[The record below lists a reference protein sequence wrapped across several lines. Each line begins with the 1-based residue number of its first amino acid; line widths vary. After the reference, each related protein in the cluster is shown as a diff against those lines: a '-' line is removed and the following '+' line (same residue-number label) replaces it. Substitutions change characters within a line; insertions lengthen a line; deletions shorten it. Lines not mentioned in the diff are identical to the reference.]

1 MAAREHQTDVRGK
14 VVLRMRGGAASPLI
28 LEVAA
33 RFARTFRGELHGL
46 FVENEELLA
55 LAQMPFARE
64 ISLTGGRSR
73 TLSLDVVRKEM
84 EAASAAMEHEFE
96 RLTRAARIPA
106 RFEVVA
112 GAAEGVLRK
121 AMENTGILAIGEPL
135 ALAAP
140 NMVAELLSELTG
152 IAGIV
157 VVGCEAR
164 RAHGPILTV
173 IDPSSDVAMLVD
185 SAEQIANEGAQ
196 EVILLIACAQE
207 SEAERLEAEA
217 RAALDAGTRYH
228 FERVGAVTPHSLG
241 TLAQRHEGGLV
252 IARIGGPVAESGVHA
267 SRFACARDCPLLLL
281 R

>member
-1 MAAREHQTDVRGK
+1 MAARELQEDVRGK
-14 VVLRMRGGAASPLI
+14 VVLRMRGSAASPLI
-28 LEVAA
+28 LEVAT

-64 ISLTGGRSR
+64 ISLTGGHSR
-73 TLSLDVVRKEM
+73 ALSVDVVRKEM
-84 EAASAAMEHEFE
+84 EAASAAMEREFE
-96 RLTRAARIPA
+96 RLTRVARIPA

-112 GAAEGVLRK
+112 GAAEEVLRK
-121 AMENTGILAIGEPL
+121 AMEGIGILAIGEPL

-140 NMVAELLSELTG
+140 GMFPELLAELTG
-152 IAGIV
+152 ITGIV

-173 IDPSSDVAMLVD
+173 IDPESDVAMIVD
-185 SAEQIANEGAQ
+185 TAEQIAGEGVQ
-196 EVILLIACAQE
+196 EVILLIASAQR

-217 RAALDAGTRYH
+217 RAALDAGTHYR
-228 FERVGAVTPHSLG
+228 FERIGAVTPQALG
-241 TLAQRHEGGLV
+241 ALAQRHEGGLV
-252 IARIGGPVAESGVHA
+252 IARIGGPVAESGVQA
-267 SRFACARDCPLLLL
+267 SSFACALDCPLLLL

>member
-1 MAAREHQTDVRGK
+1 MAARELQEDVRGK
-14 VVLRMRGGAASPLI
+14 VVLTMRGGAASPLI
-28 LEVAA
+28 LEVAT
-33 RFARTFRGELHGL
+33 RFARTFRGELRGL

-64 ISLTGGRSR
+64 IALTGGRTR

-84 EAASAAMEHEFE
+84 QDASAAMEREFK

-112 GAAEGVLRK
+112 GAAEEVLRN
-121 AMENTGILAIGEPL
+121 AMLDTGILAIGEPL

-140 NMVAELLSELTG
+140 KMFHELLAGLTG
-152 IAGIV
+152 IAGII

-173 IDPSSDVAMLVD
+173 IDPSSDVAILVD
-185 SAEQIANEGAQ
+185 TAEQIAGEGAQ
-196 EVILLIACAQE
+196 EVTLLIACAQE

-217 RAALDAGTRYH
+217 HAALDAGTRYH
-228 FERVGAVTPHSLG
+228 FERIGTVTPRSLG
-241 TLAQRHEGGLV
+241 ALAQRHEGGLV
-252 IARIGGPVAESGVHA
+252 IARIGGPVAESGVQA
-267 SRFACARDCPLLLL
+267 SRFACALDCPLLLL

>member
-1 MAAREHQTDVRGK
+1 MAAREFQKDVRGK
-14 VVLRMRGGAASPLI
+14 VVLRMRGSAASPLI
-28 LEVAA
+28 LEVAT

-64 ISLTGGRSR
+64 ISLTGGRTR

-84 EAASAAMEHEFE
+84 QAASAAMEREFE
-96 RLTRAARIPA
+96 RLTHVPA
-106 RFEVVA
+106 RFEVVV
-112 GAAEGVLRK
+112 GAAEEVLRK
-121 AMENTGILAIGEPL
+121 AMEDTGILAIGEPL

-140 NMVAELLSELTG
+140 GMLPKLLTELAG

-157 VVGCEAR
+157 VVGCAAR

-185 SAEQIANEGAQ
+185 TAEQIASEGAQ
-196 EVILLIACAQE
+196 EVILLIAGAQHN
-207 SEAERLEAEA
+207 EAERLEAEA
-217 RAALDAGTRYH
+217 RAALDAGTHYH
-228 FERVGAVTPHSLG
+228 FKSIGAVTPQALG
-241 TLAQRHEGGLV
+241 ALAQRHEGGLV
-252 IARIGGPVAESGVHA
+252 IARIGGPVAESGVQV
-267 SRFACARDCPLLLL
+267 SRFACALDCPLLLL

>member
-1 MAAREHQTDVRGK
+1 
-14 VVLRMRGGAASPLI
+14 
-28 LEVAA
+28 VAT

-64 ISLTGGRSR
+64 ISLTGSRTR

-84 EAASAAMEHEFE
+84 RDAAAAMEREFE

-106 RFEVVA
+106 RFEVIA
-112 GAAEGVLRK
+112 GAAEDVLRK
-121 AMENTGILAIGEPL
+121 SMKGTGILAIGEPL
-135 ALAAP
+135 ALAVP
-140 NMVAELLSELTG
+140 GVFPEFLNELTG

-164 RAHGPILTV
+164 RAHGPIITV

-185 SAEQIANEGAQ
+185 TAEQIAGEGAQ
-196 EVILLIACAQE
+196 EVILLIAGAQR
-207 SEAERLEAEA
+207 SETERLEAEA
-217 RAALDAGTRYH
+217 RAALEAGTRYR
-228 FERVGAVTPHSLG
+228 FERIGAVTPRSLG
-241 TLAQRHEGGLV
+241 ALVQRHEGGLV
-252 IARIGGPVAESGVHA
+252 IAHVAGPVGESGIQA
-267 SRFACARDCPLLLL
+267 SRFACALDCPLLLL